1 MLEVTKGLDVLTD
14 VMFAWMQPYMTNIFT
29 MTVVMYWTAFLYHF
43 LLASEITM
51 LGTQQKQLHSPHPG
65 TQTVMG

>member
-1 MLEVTKGLDVLTD
+1 MFEVTKGLDVLTD

-29 MTVVMYWTAFLYHF
+29 MTVVMTAFLYHF
-43 LLASEITM
+43 LLASQITM
-51 LGTQQKQLHSPHPG
+51 LGTQQKQLHSPQPG